1 MKQILALALFLI
13 SSQVNSETI
22 YITLEKD
29 NALAIVDPIAGKLLK
44 TVAIGQRPRGIVLSK
59 NQQQL
64 YIASSDDDI
73 IQVIDINTLKAIGT
87 LPSGEDPETFAMN
100 PSGDQLYVSNEDDS
114 LITVIDINTAKAI
127 KTIPVGVEPE
137 PVTVSPDEKWVV
149 SSSEATNM
157 VHWIN
162 RKTLT
167 VEDNT
172 LVDPRPRGLSFSA
185 DSQRLWVTSEM
196 GGTVT
201 VLDTT
206 NHSKIKTINFAVPGV
221 SSDKIQPVGAI
232 VDKQN
237 KWALVALGPANRVA
251 LINAQSFAV
260 ERYFLVGQRVWNLA
274 FSPDQKRVYTTNG
287 VSNDISIIDLD
298 LNLDI
303 TGMTDYGIPLLSIV
317 SGQSKV
323 PLQGTRIDVAF
334 ASERFISLASPYLF
348 S

>member
-59 NQQQL
+59 NRQQL

-149 SSSEATNM
+149 SASEATNM

-260 ERYFLVGQRVWNLA
+260 KRYFLVGQRVWNLA

-298 LNLDI
+298 LMKV
-303 TGMTDYGIPLLSIV
+303 TKSIAIGRYPWGLV
-317 SGQSKV
+317 VK
-323 PLQGTRIDVAF
+323 
-334 ASERFISLASPYLF
+334 
-348 S
+348 

>member
-59 NQQQL
+59 NRQQL

-149 SSSEATNM
+149 SASEATNM
-157 VHWIN
+157 VYWIN

-260 ERYFLVGQRVWNLA
+260 KRYFLVGQRVWNLA

-298 LNLDI
+298 LMKV
-303 TGMTDYGIPLLSIV
+303 TKSIAIGRYPWGLV
-317 SGQSKV
+317 VK
-323 PLQGTRIDVAF
+323 
-334 ASERFISLASPYLF
+334 
-348 S
+348 

>member
-149 SSSEATNM
+149 SASEATNM
-157 VHWIN
+157 VYWIN

-298 LNLDI
+298 LMKV
-303 TGMTDYGIPLLSIV
+303 TKSIAIGRYPWGLV
-317 SGQSKV
+317 VK
-323 PLQGTRIDVAF
+323 
-334 ASERFISLASPYLF
+334 
-348 S
+348 